1 MRPFGYDGRVQVHE
15 DTIVVRS
22 ATTYLTI
29 EEAGRKLHDVRLG
42 HGPLRIG
49 RKQDNDVV
57 IQSACVAAHH
67 ARVEPDAQGHRIVDL
82 GGGNGLLFRGQRVK
96 EHAFND
102 GDVIRIGDPVTGN
115 FVSLTYND
123 VGKRAQAQP
132 AAPVQ
137 RCALDRPKVRIGRE
151 ACDLVLPSHQV
162 SRRHA
167 TIRAAGGI
175 HELVDHGSANGTF
188 VNGARVHVREL
199 KQGDVIQIGPFK
211 LVYTG
216 KSLDQFEQKG
226 AMRID
231 ARELVRV
238 TRTGKPILDRVSLVI
253 EPREFVA
260 LVGSSGAGKSTLMAA
275 LAGVRRPDGGQV
287 RVGGDDLYANYQ
299 CYRGD
304 IGYVPQDDILH
315 RSLTVEDALRYTA
328 KLRLPVDTSEA
339 EIEAR
344 IVRVL
349 EEVEMVAARGQRI
362 TELSGG
368 QRKRVS
374 IASELLADPSLFFLD
389 EPTSGLD
396 PGLEKKMMY
405 TLRYIADSGRTVV
418 LVTHATANITQCDLV
433 AFMAGGRLVYYG
445 PPTGALRMFG
455 VTSGDFA
462 DIYTKLGGPVGPPE
476 VMQHGELGPEYR
488 HWIRNNQAAKRA
500 PTMAELWESRFRHS
514 DEYRMYVVERQM
526 GRRGKGDGELQPVAP
541 GHYRMAADE
550 PVSSAH
556 MPVRPPPADNAPI
569 TYQTRVLAAR
579 YVRLIAADRKNLA
592 ILLLQAPVIGAVL
605 LLAARPSALHT
616 STSTN
621 GRLLLFLLSVVA
633 VWFGVINS
641 VREITKE
648 SEIYR
653 RERLASLR
661 IAAYILSKFGVLATL
676 CAVQSV
682 VLMALLLL
690 RVDFAAEY
698 VALREYGL
706 VDLVRDPPL
715 GLWGGMLLSV
725 FLTSLSGV
733 GLGLLISTW
742 VSSSDKAMSVVP
754 LALIP
759 QLVFALALMPLPAM
773 LAPVSYL
780 TGARWGMESMGSIA
794 ALLEPRDMTR
804 CEFPGEPLTCEVYAT
819 VDYSPTPEH
828 IGVAWGALGAYL
840 LICLLLTAWVL
851 RRRDR
856 AEK

>member
-1 MRPFGYDGRVQVHE
+1 MGRVHE
-15 DTIVVRS
+15 DTIVIRS

-57 IQSACVAAHH
+57 IQSACVAPHH
-67 ARVEPDAQGHRIVDL
+67 ARVEPDPQGHRIVDL
-82 GGGNGLLFRGQRVK
+82 GGGNGLLYRGQRVG
-96 EHAFND
+96 EHVFND

-115 FVSLTYND
+115 FVSLTYQD

-132 AAPVQ
+132 SAPVQ
-137 RCALDRPKVRIGRE
+137 RCVLDRPKVRIGRE
-151 ACDLVLPSHQV
+151 ACDLVLPSLQV

-167 TIRAAGGI
+167 TIRAAGGV

-238 TRTGKPILDRVSLVI
+238 TGTGKKILDRVSLVI

-260 LVGSSGAGKSTLMAA
+260 LVGASGAGKSTLMAA
-275 LAGVRRPDGGQV
+275 LAGVRRPDGGLV
-287 RVGGDDLYANYQ
+287 RVGGDDLYANYH
-299 CYRGD
+299 CYRGE

-315 RSLTVEDALRYTA
+315 RSLSVEDALRYTA
-328 KLRLPVDTSEA
+328 RLRLPVDTSAA

-344 IVRVL
+344 IGRVL
-349 EEVEMVAARGQRI
+349 EEVEMTAARTQRI
-362 TELSGG
+362 DQLSGG
-368 QRKRVS
+368 QRKRIS

-445 PPTGALRMFG
+445 PPAGALQMFG

-462 DIYTKLGGPVGPPE
+462 DIYTKLGGQVGSAE
-476 VMQHGELGPEYR
+476 LLQQSELGPEYR
-488 HWIRNNQAAKRA
+488 FWQRHNPGAKGL
-500 PTMAELWESRFRHS
+500 PTIAELWEIRFRHS
-514 DEYRMYVVERQM
+514 DEYRTYVFERQQ
-526 GRRGKGDGELQPVAP
+526 GRKARKGDAEPALQAVAP

-556 MPVRPPPADNAPI
+556 MAVRPPPADNAPI
-569 TYQTRVLAAR
+569 GFQTRVLASR
-579 YVRLIAADRKNLA
+579 YVKVIAADRKNLG

-605 LLAARPSALHT
+605 LLAARPAALHT

-621 GRLLLFLLSVVA
+621 GRLLLFLLAVVA

-682 VLMALLLL
+682 VLMALLLI

-698 VALREYGL
+698 VMLREYGL

-715 GLWGGMLLSV
+715 GLWGGMLMSV

-819 VDYSPTPEH
+819 VDYGPTPEH
-828 IGVAWGALGAYL
+828 IGAVWGILAGYT

>member
-1 MRPFGYDGRVQVHE
+1 MAGVQSFE
-15 DTIVVRS
+15 DTIVIRS

-42 HGPLRIG
+42 MGPLRIG

-57 IQSACVAAHH
+57 IQSACVAPHH
-67 ARVEPDAQGHRIVDL
+67 ARVEPVAQGHRIVDL
-82 GGGNGLLFRGQRVK
+82 GGGNGLLFRGQRVQ
-96 EHAFND
+96 EHTFND

-115 FVSLTYND
+115 FVSLTYQD

-137 RCALDRPKVRIGRE
+137 RCALDKPKIKIGRE
-151 ACDLVLPSHQV
+151 ACDLVLPSLQV

-167 TIRAAGGI
+167 TIRAVGGV
-175 HELVDHGSANGTF
+175 HELIDHGSANGTF
-188 VNGARVHVREL
+188 VNGARVHAREL

-238 TRTGKPILDRVSLVI
+238 TAGGKAILDRVSLVI

-260 LVGSSGAGKSTLMAA
+260 LVGASGAGKSTLMAA
-275 LAGVRRPDGGQV
+275 LAGVRRPDGGVV
-287 RVGGDDLYANYQ
+287 RVGGDDLYANYH
-299 CYRGD
+299 CYRGE

-315 RSLTVEDALRYTA
+315 RSLTVEDALRFTA
-328 KLRLPVDTSEA
+328 RLRLPVDTSDA

-349 EEVEMVAARGQRI
+349 EEVEMSAARQQRI
-362 TELSGG
+362 DELSGG
-368 QRKRVS
+368 QRKRIS

-433 AFMAGGRLVYYG
+433 AFMAAGRLVYYG
-445 PPTGALRMFG
+445 PPAGALAMFG

-476 VMQHGELGPEYR
+476 VMQHGELAAEYR
-488 HWIRNNQAAKRA
+488 FWQRHNPQAKKP
-500 PTMAELWESRFRHS
+500 PTVAELWEIRFRHS
-514 DEYRMYVVERQM
+514 DEYRIYVYERQQ
-526 GRRGKGDGELQPVAP
+526 GRRSGKADGEALQAIAP

-550 PVSSAH
+550 SVTAARV
-556 MPVRPPPADNAPI
+556 PVRPPPADHAPW
-569 TYQTRVLAAR
+569 TFQTRVLAAR
-579 YVRLIAADRKNLA
+579 YVKVIGADRKNLA

-605 LLAARPSALHT
+605 LLAARPAALHT

-621 GRLLLFLLSVVA
+621 GRLMLFLLAVVA

-661 IAAYILSKFGVLATL
+661 ISAYLLSKFGVLAGL
-676 CAVQSV
+676 CAVQSL
-682 VLMALLLL
+682 VLMLLLLL
-690 RVDFAAEY
+690 RVDFTADY
-698 VALREYGL
+698 VALTEYGL
-706 VDLVRDPPL
+706 IDMVRDPPL

-725 FLTSLSGV
+725 FLTALSGV

-759 QLVFALALMPLPAM
+759 QLVFALALMPLPS
-773 LAPVSYL
+773 LIAPVSYL
-780 TGARWGMESMGSIA
+780 TGARWGMEAMGSIA

-804 CEFPGEPLTCEVYAT
+804 CEFPGDPLSCEVYAT
-819 VDYSPTPEH
+819 VDYTPTPEH
-828 IGVAWGALGAYL
+828 IAVDWGVLAAYTL
-840 LICLLLTAWVL
+840 VCLLLTAWAL
-851 RRRDR
+851 RRRDA